1 MRLLDQVVSKGVKI
15 TVCGIKYIDLTT
27 ETVKILGVHF
37 SCNQKLQKKKKIV
50 KATLICKSIENEKH
64 STGGENNH
72 LEKISII

>member
-37 SCNQKLQKKKKIV
+37 SCNQKLQKKKNCESNTNMQIYR
-50 KATLICKSIENEKH
+50 E
-64 STGGENNH
+64 
-72 LEKISII
+72 